1 MFQDSV
7 RKQTTNDT
15 KGHNG
20 VAVRNCVFS
29 VVLGF
34 AAVVVLAA
42 CSISHNKNGKG
53 EEVTI
58 KTPAGGIDVHDSADP
73 KQIGL
78 SIYPKSR
85 PHHDN
90 DKDSGSVNMDMFGM
104 KLVVASFDTDDSP
117 DKVAD
122 FYSKE
127 VKKYGS
133 VLQCK
138 ANGIRFNPRSRDE
151 WGCEHGEATDI
162 KAAATSGGLELKAGS
177 KNDMH
182 IVAVKPNGGGTEY
195 ALVYLRTGKGDSI

>member
-1 MFQDSV
+1 MFQGRSKFRV
-7 RKQTTNDT
+7 SSCEFRERRSRGLVIAT
-15 KGHNG
+15 
-20 VAVRNCVFS
+20 V
-29 VVLGF
+29 F
-34 AAVVVLAA
+34 AAAAIVALTA
-42 CSISHNKNGKG
+42 CSISHNKSEKG

-78 SIYPKSR
+78 AIYPKSR

-138 ANGIRFNPRSRDE
+138 ANGIRFNPHSNDE

-162 KAAATSGGLELKAGS
+162 KAAATGGGLELKAGS
-177 KNDMH
+177 KTNMH

-195 ALVYLRTGKGDSI
+195 ALVYLRTPGKGDSI